1 MKNTTAS
8 RIPSLVLFAL
18 FIIVLLIALVA
29 GVRAYSSIVNEGD
42 NADEQRF
49 ANGLIINS
57 VRAMDSYAS
66 IQEGQGPQGKSIVL
80 LENTDA
86 GFFETRI
93 YLWQGEV
100 ILEFASSYE
109 PYQPSRGTKLM
120 VSQTFDIVLE
130 PGILHVTTDEG
141 TTDIAIRSNGSG
153 VR

>member
-109 PYQPSRGTKLM
+109 P
-120 VSQTFDIVLE
+120 
-130 PGILHVTTDEG
+130 
-141 TTDIAIRSNGSG
+141 
-153 VR
+153 